1 MFDLFKQELNLYLD
15 WQCHIGSDFGEC
27 SKKKNHCAAGEP
39 GGVKSSL
46 VGSRGEVPE
55 NFGYSAF

>member
-39 GGVKSSL
+39 GGVVSS
-46 VGSRGEVPE
+46 P
-55 NFGYSAF
+55 